1 MNNFD
6 PMNPAGF
13 NYGNQGQ
20 TNSWGQPRQ
29 YGGYTPPTQPQP
41 RLITNA
47 IFVTSLEEALI
58 KTTERNSDMIYFHQ
72 DKNEFYRV
80 KFDMEGRKSWAAF
93 PYSFPNQ
100 EDNAPATKAD
110 IQALVARIEA
120 LEGSKEVKVAPKKK
134 NASKEVTDNGE
145 SDG

>member
-1 MNNFD
+1 MNGFD

-20 TNSWGQPRQ
+20 NNSWGQPRQ
-29 YGGYTPPTQPQP
+29 YGGYTPLTQPQP
-41 RLITNA
+41 RLNTNA

-58 KTTERNSDMIYFHQ
+58 KTDMRNSDMIYFNQ

-80 KFDMEGRKSWAAF
+80 KVDMEGRKSWAVF
-93 PYSFPNQ
+93 LYTLPNQ

-120 LEGSKEVKVAPKKK
+120 LEGSREVKAAPRKK
-134 NASKEVTDNGE
+134 KEVTDNGE
-145 SDG
+145 FDG

>member
-1 MNNFD
+1 MSNFD

-13 NYGNQGQ
+13 NYNNPGQ
-20 TNSWGQPRQ
+20 NNNWGQPRQ
-29 YGGYTPPTQPQP
+29 YGGYTAPTQLQP
-41 RLITNA
+41 RLTTNA

-80 KFDMEGRKSWAAF
+80 KVDMEGRKSWAIF
-93 PYSFPNQ
+93 LYNLPNQ
-100 EDNAPATKAD
+100 EDNTPATKAD
-110 IQALVARIEA
+110 IVALLARIEA
-120 LEGSKEVKVAPKKK
+120 LEGSKEVKVAPRKKK
-134 NASKEVTDNGE
+134 GEIENAE

>member
-1 MNNFD
+1 MNGFD

-29 YGGYTPPTQPQP
+29 YGGYTSPAQPQP
-41 RLITNA
+41 RLMTNA

-58 KTTERNSDMIYFHQ
+58 KTTERPSDMIYFHQ

-80 KFDMEGRKSWAAF
+80 KVDMEGRKSWAAF
-93 PYSFPNQ
+93 PYNLPNQ
-100 EDNAPATKAD
+100 EESTPATKAD
-110 IQALVARIEA
+110 IQALIARIEA
-120 LEGSKEVKVAPKKK
+120 LEGSKEIKVGPRKKS
-134 NASKEVTDNGE
+134 ASKEVTDNGE